1 MASSSSP
8 PRTWKYRVF
17 TSFHGPDTRKTF
29 LSHLRNQF
37 SCNGISMFNDEG
49 IERGETI
56 AHTLTEAIRES
67 RISIVVLSKNYASS
81 RWCLDELLEIL
92 KCKEDIGQIVMTVF
106 YGVDPSDVRKQK
118 GDFGSVFNEICA
130 RTTEER
136 RKWSQALT
144 DVGNIAG
151 EDFRKWDNEAVMIEK
166 IARDV
171 SNKLNT
177 TISWDFKD
185 MVGIEA
191 HLEKMQSLLHFDD
204 EDGAMIVGIYGT
216 AGIGKT
222 TIARALHRRLSSSF
236 QLSCFMDNVSGS
248 YNRGLDD
255 LGLKL
260 SLQEQLLSKILNQN
274 GMKIH
279 HLCAIQERLCD
290 QKVLIILDDV
300 DELEQLEALANE
312 TSWFGPGSRIIVTT
326 KVQELL
332 EQHDIINTYL
342 VDVPTKDEA
351 CTIFCRFAFKQRGV
365 APAGF
370 ENLIERATKLCKNI
384 PFGLRVVGSM
394 LRVKKE
400 EDWERTLHRL
410 EDHIQSGSPLSTE
423 TINQICESEQV
434 PDRKHAFDVPRKSFV
449 SSLLGLLRIRVK
461 RGINLAVRDLFSSDP
476 YVIIKMGKLRLET
489 PVICCDVNPEWNE
502 DLIFPVTDPNLTVFL
517 TVYDHD
523 TFTPDDKMGDAEI
536 AIKPY
541 LDALKM
547 KLEGLPCGFIVNTIQ
562 PSLENFLAEASQI
575 IWDDGKL
582 VQDLILKLR
591 HVECGEV
598 EVQLQWID
606 IPDTK
611 GL

>member
-1 MASSSSP
+1 
-8 PRTWKYRVF
+8 
-17 TSFHGPDTRKTF
+17 
-29 LSHLRNQF
+29 
-37 SCNGISMFNDEG
+37 MFDDQG
-49 IERGETI
+49 IERGQTI
-56 AHTLTEAIRES
+56 APALTEAIRES
-67 RISIVVLSKNYASS
+67 RISIVVLSKYYASS
-81 RWCLDELLEIL
+81 RWCLDELVEIL
-92 KCKEDIGQIVMTVF
+92 ECKEVRKQIVMTVF

-118 GDFGSVFNEICA
+118 GDFGRVFNETCA
-130 RTTEER
+130 RRTEEER

-144 DVGNIAG
+144 DAGNIAG

-177 TISWDFKD
+177 TISCDFKD
-185 MVGIEA
+185 M
-191 HLEKMQSLLHFDD
+191 
-204 EDGAMIVGIYGT
+204 
-216 AGIGKT
+216 
-222 TIARALHRRLSSSF
+222 
-236 QLSCFMDNVSGS
+236 
-248 YNRGLDD
+248 
-255 LGLKL
+255 
-260 SLQEQLLSKILNQN
+260 
-274 GMKIH
+274 
-279 HLCAIQERLCD
+279 ERLCD

-300 DELEQLEALANE
+300 DDLEQLEALANE

-332 EQHDIINTYL
+332 EQHDIKNTYL

-351 CTIFCRFAFKQRGV
+351 CTIFCRFAFKQRSV

-370 ENLIERATKLCKNI
+370 EKLIERATKLCRNV

-394 LRVKKE
+394 LRGKKE
-400 EDWERTLHRL
+400 EDWERALHRL
-410 EDHIQSGSPLSTE
+410 EDLIQSGSPLSTE
-423 TINQICESEQV
+423 TINQIFESSSEQV
-434 PDRKHAFDVPRKSFV
+434 PHIRIESDVPRKSFV

-476 YVIIKMGKLRLET
+476 YVIVKMGKLRLKT

-536 AIKPY
+536 VIKPY

-547 KLEGLPCGFIVNTIQ
+547 KLEGLPCGFIVTTIQ
-562 PSLENFLAEASQI
+562 PSRKNCLAKASQI
-575 IWDDGKL
+575 IWNDGKL

-606 IPDTK
+606 IPDSK